1 MNGISDLQSSCKL
14 TELPETVQDD
24 VHWSPEAY
32 PQNDILNDPLLRKP
46 CVRPQ
51 YGRPMGKKIRERMM
65 LTTSGLQRQKPPY
78 CYQDVMMRSTCM

>member
-32 PQNDILNDPLLRKP
+32 PQNDILNDRFLRKA

-51 YGRPMGKKIRERMM
+51 YGRSMRKKIRERIM
-65 LTTSGLQRQKPPY
+65 LMTSGLQRQK
-78 CYQDVMMRSTCM
+78 DS